1 MSAREVLG
9 HLPGG
14 EPVELVT
21 LGDGHGLVVRLM
33 TLGASI
39 QAVHTPDG
47 QGRSAD
53 LAPGHARVAEYLQS
67 PAYFGATVGR
77 IANRIA
83 GGRFT
88 LDGQSHQVPANNG
101 PNALHGGPVGFDRAN
116 WRIAAHDGGAVTFA
130 LTSPHGDQGFP
141 GTLEVS
147 ATYAIAPGE
156 LRLAY
161 TATTDRPT
169 VVALSNH
176 AYWNLLGEGAGSAM
190 DHLLTIPADH
200 FTPVDAALIPT
211 GEIRPVEGT
220 PFDFRSARAIGE
232 RVRGPDAQ
240 LAIGRGY
247 DHNWALDPTG
257 AVAAEPRL
265 VARLE
270 APGVRALEMFSDQ
283 PGIQFY
289 SGNFLDGT
297 FAGKSGRAYRQGD
310 AIALEPQAFPD
321 AVNRP
326 AFGRVRLDAHETYR
340 ARIIYRFAPA

>member
-1 MSAREVLG
+1 MIARDIFG

-14 EPVELVT
+14 DPVERIT
-21 LGDGHGLVVRLM
+21 LDDGHGLAVGLL

-39 QAVHTPDG
+39 QSVHAPDAH
-47 QGRSAD
+47 GRAAD
-53 LAPGHARVAEYLQS
+53 IALGYDDLESYLRR
-67 PAYFGATVGR
+67 PEYFGSTVGR
-77 IANRIA
+77 VANRIA

-88 LDGQSHQVPANNG
+88 LDGQSYTVPANNG
-101 PNALHGGPVGFDRAN
+101 PNALHGGPQGFDRAN
-116 WRIAAHDGGAVTFA
+116 LRVAATDDRSVTFA

-141 GTLEVS
+141 GTLEAT
-147 ATYAIAPGE
+147 ATYAIAPGA
-156 LRLAY
+156 LLLTY

-190 DHLLTIPADH
+190 DHLLTIPAAH
-200 FTPVDAALIPT
+200 FTPVDDALIPT
-211 GEIRPVEGT
+211 GELRPVEDT
-220 PFDFRSARAIGE
+220 PFDFRTAHRIGE
-232 RVRGPDAQ
+232 RVRAADAQ
-240 LAIGRGY
+240 LAAGRGY

-257 AVAAEPRL
+257 TVSAEPRL

-270 APGVRALEMFSDQ
+270 APGVRALELLSDQ

-297 FAGKSGRAYRQGD
+297 IAGKSGRFYRQGD
-310 AIALEPQAFPD
+310 SVVLEPQAFPD

-326 AFGRVRLDAHETYR
+326 TFGSVRLDPGDTYR
-340 ARIIYRFAPA
+340 TRILYRFTPA